1 MVPTDTPFYCGVMR
15 LDRRSTLSASVV
27 VAVGVLG
34 FSSAV
39 AAGDP
44 QATPTITVV
53 PELPAEQG
61 RLVFVDTPAI
71 VDSHLQVPE
80 GWSRLPDDH
89 AVAVQFTSGTP
100 ECFGVHVDVQETA
113 DIVAVKLRSGT
124 LPEATGRACTMI
136 AVFGSVTATLQSPL
150 GHRAVVSI
158 T

>member
-1 MVPTDTPFYCGVMR
+1 MR

-27 VAVGVLG
+27 AAVGVLG

-39 AAGDP
+39 AAGEPAGDP
-44 QATPTITVV
+44 PATPTITVV
-53 PELPAEQG
+53 PELPAAQG
-61 RLVFVDTPAI
+61 RLVFVDNPAI
-71 VDSHLQVPE
+71 VDSHLQTPE
-80 GWSRLPDDH
+80 AWSRLPDDH

-100 ECFGVHVDVQETA
+100 ECFGVHVEVQETA